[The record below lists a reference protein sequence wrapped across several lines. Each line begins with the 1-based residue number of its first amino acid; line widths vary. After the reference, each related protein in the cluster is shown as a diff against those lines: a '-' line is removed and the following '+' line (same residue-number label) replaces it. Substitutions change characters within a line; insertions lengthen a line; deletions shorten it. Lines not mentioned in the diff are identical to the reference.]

1 MSRMF
6 HRALVAS
13 AISTAALVAPAAAM
27 AADTGGGA
35 TGETAT
41 SVVVHLPQR
50 ALPGQPFT
58 VTARIIPRN
67 GAVAP
72 GDPQDPDFPG
82 DSADAPDSTPDQ
94 SSGMLEARAASGTD
108 GDQTGTVKKGKGK
121 GKSKGTG
128 HRKGTG
134 RRKGKGK
141 AKRPV
146 LTGEV
151 RFVLDGK
158 PQPPVEVTRDQA
170 SEQISVPLG
179 RHTISAEYSGDGHF
193 EGADSPT
200 VTFALTDGSQQGD
213 GSQQ

>member
-6 HRALVAS
+6 HRAVAVS
-13 AISTAALVAPAAAM
+13 VIGTAALVAPVAAM
-27 AADTGGGA
+27 AADTGGGT

-41 SVVVHLPQR
+41 SVVVHLPQS
-50 ALPGQPFT
+50 AQPGEPFT
-58 VTARIIPRN
+58 VTARITPRD
-67 GAVAP
+67 GVATP
-72 GDPQDPDFPG
+72 GSPQDPDFPG
-82 DSADAPDSTPDQ
+82 DSAGAPDSTPEQ
-94 SSGMLEARAASGTD
+94 PGATPETRSGTGAD
-108 GDQTGTVKKGKGK
+108 GSQTGTVKGK

-141 AKRPV
+141 TRRPA

-151 RFVLDGK
+151 TFIVDGK
-158 PQPPVEVTRDQA
+158 AQPPVEVTRDQA

-179 RHTISAEYSGDGHF
+179 RHTISAEYSGDDHF

-200 VTFALTDGSQQGD
+200 VAFALTDGSEQGD

>member
-6 HRALVAS
+6 HRAFAVS
-13 AISTAALVAPAAAM
+13 VIGTAALVAPVAAM
-27 AADTGGGA
+27 AADTGSGA

-50 ALPGQPFT
+50 AQPGEPFT
-58 VTARIIPRN
+58 VTARITPRD
-67 GAVAP
+67 GVATP
-72 GDPQDPDFPG
+72 GGPQDPDFPG
-82 DSADAPDSTPDQ
+82 DSADAPDSTPEQ
-94 SSGMLEARAASGTD
+94 PGALPQARSGTGTD
-108 GDQTGTVKKGKGK
+108 GGQTGTVKGKGK

-134 RRKGKGK
+134 RKGKGK
-141 AKRPV
+141 TRRPA

-151 RFVLDGK
+151 TFFVDGK
-158 PQPPVEVTRDQA
+158 AQPPVEVTRDQA

-179 RHTISAEYSGDGHF
+179 RHTISAEYSGDDHF

-200 VTFALTDGSQQGD
+200 VTFALTDGDQRGD